1 MKHSRVQY
9 YGENVEKMLK
19 NLEKNVGVEQSKNA
33 LSEEIS
39 TLLYCS
45 SRHHLTG
52 HAGGK
57 IEKKHHRPPSLATSE

>member
-19 NLEKNVGVEQSKNA
+19 ILVKNVGVEQSKNA

-57 IEKKHHRPPSLATSE
+57 IEKKHRPPSLATSE

>member
-9 YGENVEKMLK
+9 YGKNVEKSR
-19 NLEKNVGVEQSKNA
+19 ENVGVEQSKNA
-33 LSEEIS
+33 LSDEIS

-57 IEKKHHRPPSLATSE
+57 IEKKKHRPPSLATSE